1 MLKTLS
7 EKGLLDYEKY
17 DFLALTETGSDVG
30 QEIDHKHQILKSF
43 LTNIL
48 KIDYNQADA
57 DACKMEHA
65 VSPATLVA
73 FADFTEFIE
82 SCPRGGASWLG
93 YFNPDCAVDIY
104 CGLKILVATLVS
116 RFCFSTYL

>member
-1 MLKTLS
+1 MPTVTNMLKTLS

-48 KIDYNQADA
+48 KICLLYT
-57 DACKMEHA
+57 
-65 VSPATLVA
+65 SP
-73 FADFTEFIE
+73 
-82 SCPRGGASWLG
+82 SPR
-93 YFNPDCAVDIY
+93 D
-104 CGLKILVATLVS
+104 
-116 RFCFSTYL
+116 